1 MQKTERSKK
10 TIIVID
16 EQGNKYEATY
26 PRRAKG
32 LVKSGR
38 ARLIDDNKICLLDPP
53 KKPVWGENT
62 MTDQE
67 KKLDLSYIVEKIDEI
82 ICINTKMASDLSIK
96 DNNESV
102 IEGITEITNSNNKVL
117 SFLREI
123 YQDIKPEKQVSK
135 TMVLKVLANQLE
147 DAVFSKADDPVIDSL
162 LEAIQNL
169 A

>member
-1 MQKTERSKK
+1 LQKTERSKK